1 MPTRRSHTSGSPAS
15 TEIPGAK
22 ELLAD
27 LLTDP
32 ERAPTFV
39 ARFQDEAT
47 CGLEQG
53 ILDELYKP
61 FTTVEGVPIWVRNDR
76 T

>member
-1 MPTRRSHTSGSPAS
+1 M
-15 TEIPGAK
+15 PGAK

-39 ARFQDEAT
+39 ARFQCEDV